1 MPHDDQRPVRKTA
14 PEPPSQNSQMPRRAM
29 IRLLVAWWCCAA
41 GIAILGLGWSRGGL
55 VAVGLVLLLVLVGY
69 GLLGRT

>member
-1 MPHDDQRPVRKTA
+1 
-14 PEPPSQNSQMPRRAM
+14 M

-69 GLLGRT
+69 GLVGRT